1 MSLLSN
7 IIDNSSGKFFSVV
20 FIKKDGTL
28 RTMTARLGV
37 TKHLA
42 GGKCTI
48 DRDKYIIAYDMQSE
62 GYRSINRETIV
73 SVSYQGETLYKG
85 A

>member
-7 IIDNSSGKFFSVV
+7 IIDNSNGRFFTVV
-20 FIKKDGTL
+20 FVKRDGSL

-42 GGKCTI
+42 GGMCTV
-48 DRDKYIIAYDMQSE
+48 DREKYIIAYDVQSE

>member
-7 IIDNSSGKFFSVV
+7 IIDNSGGKFFTVV
-20 FIKKDGTL
+20 FVKKDGSL

-37 TKHLA
+37 TKHIA
-42 GGKCTI
+42 GGVCTV
-48 DRDKYIIAYDMQSE
+48 DRDKYIIAYDMASE
-62 GYRSINRETIV
+62 GYRSINRDTIV